1 MSTTEFSSSAA
12 GSGRQVPSSVPP
24 PSGPLARRE
33 ARLAWGL
40 LTPTLLSVA
49 LVIILPLIAIFWI
62 SAKPIGLSDLRPTTP
77 DVYERMRGKVTA
89 AGDTAVIE
97 YRLKNSS
104 REKSIRSVTMT
115 DQWPAGL
122 AAEGL
127 DARCTITTGTFS
139 CNLGDWAPGYNE
151 RLRIDVVAGQ
161 GFVDSGIN
169 IRDSEPVMHG
179 EANSDL
185 FNLTFTW
192 DNFRSV
198 FDSGEFL
205 EVLWVTLFYTI
216 VGTIGA
222 LVVGMLAA
230 LMLNKSFTG
239 QGILRGLFLF
249 PYVAPVIAVAFTWV
263 TLLDPFSGSFNALL
277 VQMGLIDTPINF
289 FGQRPLALF
298 TVTAFEIWRYFPL
311 SFLFILARMQSI
323 DNDIYEAADM
333 DGASP
338 FQKFYYLSLPQLMG
352 ILSVLFLLRFI
363 WTFNKFDDIFL
374 MTGGNAGTRT
384 LTVNV
389 YEQAFAISNIGA
401 GAAVAVVIFGCL
413 LAFSFFFFKF
423 LSREE
428 GL

>member
-12 GSGRQVPSSVPP
+12 GGGRQTPSPVPP

-89 AGDTAVIE
+89 AGDKAVIE

-104 REKSIRSVTMT
+104 REKPIRSVTMT

-122 AAEGL
+122 EAKGL
-127 DARCTITTGTFS
+127 DARCTIANGMIS
-139 CNLGDWAPGYNE
+139 CNLGDWEPGYNE
-151 RLRIDVVAGQ
+151 RLRIDVVAGSE
-161 GFVDSGIN
+161 FVDSGIN
-169 IRDSEPVMHG
+169 IRDSEPVMRG
-179 EANSDL
+179 EASSEL
-185 FNLTFTW
+185 FSLSFTW

-230 LMLNKSFTG
+230 LMLNKSFSG